1 MPTVKREDGHIAA
14 HLADV
19 NGDGHLDLILPG
31 YRNAGIEV
39 YFGKGMGNRTL
50 HTTFPETRHAAS
62 GPGCQ
67 QLNSRFVEGPK
78 NLNYRIVP

>member
-50 HTTFPETRHAAS
+50 HTTFPETR
-62 GPGCQ
+62 PGRTMPRRA
-67 QLNSRFVEGPK
+67 LVVSNSIRGSWK
-78 NLNYRIVP
+78 DLKT